1 MFVYVFAMSGLM
13 LCPRCGLPIKSIY
26 AYEAGSNTYYY
37 AYHGNGRKCYLGP
50 FDYVYVTMTH
60 EFRIHGAVDVDRELK
75 YLSNVMDVLV
85 KAVSTGKIGGKNAI
99 NVLTE
104 ILDAAMD
111 LAEALME
118 SSDEEVRNEVKA
130 LILDKIETLRKVATE

>member
-1 MFVYVFAMSGLM
+1 MGKLV
-13 LCPRCGLPIKSIY
+13 LCPRCGLPIKSVY
-26 AYEAGSNTYYY
+26 TYETGSNTYYY

-60 EFRIHGAVDVDRELK
+60 DFRIHGAVDVDRELK
-75 YLSNVMDVLV
+75 YLSNVMDVLI
-85 KAVSTGKIGGKNAI
+85 KAVSTRRISGKNAI

-130 LILDKIETLRKVATE
+130 LILNKIETLRKVTTE

>member
-1 MFVYVFAMSGLM
+1 MFVHGFAMGRLV

-26 AYEAGSNTYYY
+26 AYEVDSNTYYY

-60 EFRIHGAVDVDRELK
+60 EFRIHGAVDIDRELK
-75 YLSNVMDVLV
+75 YLSNVMDALV
-85 KAVSTGKIGGKNAI
+85 KAASTGRIGGRDAI

-104 ILDAAMD
+104 ILDAMMD
-111 LAEALME
+111 LAAALME
-118 SSDEEVRNEVKA
+118 NSDDEVRNEIKA
-130 LILDKIETLRKVATE
+130 LILDKIEALRRVTTE